1 VIDHQGSR
9 PQGEPGKNGAHFVA
23 AISFWHIKIW
33 SSCTGTFLD
42 NYREAVTA
50 VATIFIAI
58 FTWTLWW
65 ATRRLGEFARK
76 QADDTKQ
83 ALKTAATAAEAALIS
98 ADANE
103 VLANVAKLSLEN
115 ERAALEIAKTAGAAS
130 YSQAQTARDAIRP
143 WVFTHPWPAE
153 SKRIGEEIHF
163 PMYLRCYGGGPATV
177 VSIGVHC
184 ADAAPTKDTP
194 LEIVTDIREINIGLA
209 PDNNA
214 LYPERDLD
222 LYRTTT
228 DRPYVFGFIRYKDR
242 FSTYTSR
249 FTVKL
254 GAKGTDGVAMLTAGD
269 PAWSRFDEATAKS

>member
-1 VIDHQGSR
+1 MMGPLSVDGNFLRSWLWTVVLVLAGLWLLYVEVDSATFQQCVIDHQGSR

-103 VLANVAKLSLEN
+103 VLANVA
-115 ERAALEIAKTAGAAS
+115 
-130 YSQAQTARDAIRP
+130 
-143 WVFTHPWPAE
+143 
-153 SKRIGEEIHF
+153 
-163 PMYLRCYGGGPATV
+163 
-177 VSIGVHC
+177 
-184 ADAAPTKDTP
+184 
-194 LEIVTDIREINIGLA
+194 
-209 PDNNA
+209 
-214 LYPERDLD
+214 
-222 LYRTTT
+222 
-228 DRPYVFGFIRYKDR
+228 
-242 FSTYTSR
+242 
-249 FTVKL
+249 
-254 GAKGTDGVAMLTAGD
+254 
-269 PAWSRFDEATAKS
+269 